1 MSPAKL
7 IQVGKYFPPHS
18 GGMESVLYDLTT
30 GIDKREFNVKCLVT
44 GTTPHNEIHFVN
56 GVPVYKMSRPFE
68 IASTPISFSFMKRAK
83 SLDADLLHVHLPNPL
98 ATLALRKT
106 KVPYVITYHC
116 DVLSYP
122 WLNRLYLPLLREQ
135 LAQARAIITSSF
147 ELVDNSPV
155 LRDFKNKCRVIPFG
169 INKKSFALT
178 PSLQQMFDQLKNNF
192 NTKTVVYVGRL
203 VEYKGLAYLIRAMK
217 RVDAVLLLVGDGPE
231 QKALQ
236 TLAHSLGL
244 TNKVHFFR
252 NFPRHDLGVFYHL
265 ADVVVLPS
273 IDERE
278 AFGMCLIEGLA
289 CGCPLVTT
297 DIPSGVKSVNV
308 QNVTGLTVPPK
319 DHVSLAMALN
329 TILGNDSLRA
339 RMSANAEIRFHDLFR
354 LERMVESHQELYRE
368 VLNGV
373 S

>member
-1 MSPAKL
+1 MKLTKL
-7 IQVGKYFPPHS
+7 IQVGKYFPPAS

-30 GIDKREFNVKCLVT
+30 GLSKNEFNVKCLVT
-44 GTTPHNEIHFVN
+44 GTSKNNEIHFAN

-83 SLDADLLHVHLPNPL
+83 ALDADLLHVHLPNPL

-106 KVPYVITYHC
+106 KVPYVVTYHC

-122 WLNRLYLPLLREQ
+122 WLNLLYLPLLREQ
-135 LAQARAIITSSF
+135 LANARAIITSSF
-147 ELVDNSPV
+147 EMIDNSPV
-155 LRDFKNKCRVIPFG
+155 LREFKDKCRVIPFG
-169 INKKSFALT
+169 INKKSFVLT
-178 PSLQQMFDQLKNNF
+178 PSLKQMFDQLKNNF
-192 NTKTVVYVGRL
+192 NSKTVVYVGRL
-203 VEYKGLAYLIRAMK
+203 VHYKGLEYLIRAMK

-231 QKALQ
+231 QKNLQ
-236 TLAHSLGL
+236 MLAHRLGL

-265 ADVVVLPS
+265 ADVVALPS

-278 AFGMCLIEGLA
+278 AFGMCLIEALA

-297 DIPSGVKSVNV
+297 DIASGVKSVNEP
-308 QNVTGLTVPPK
+308 NVTGLSVPPK

-329 TILGNDSLRA
+329 TILGNDNLRA
-339 RMSANAEIRFHDLFR
+339 RMSANAERRFEELFR
-354 LERMVESHQELYRE
+354 L
-368 VLNGV
+368 
-373 S
+373 